1 MSDLGGFILLR
12 FILHPAHSEPLTH
25 SKSHLAFLL
34 GSGLSILPPGT
45 QRAWHLLFPANQQKG
60 DTKGHC
66 QCHDCPD
73 EFMFLCSYFYFS
85 IIYCIICSELVVIV
99 ICFPDTIRS
108 TEMPNSFLGF
118 SNCCGW
124 TNSPRVHLLGLRGT
138 CMGVWP
144 NGRTRSI
151 EIGLEKFPPCS
162 PVPVSPHGLFQNWSC
177 HCDVTCHE
185 ALMRS

>member
-1 MSDLGGFILLR
+1 MSDLGGLILLR
-12 FILHPAHSEPLTH
+12 FILHPAYSEPLTH

-85 IIYCIICSELVVIV
+85 ITYCIICSELVVIV

-124 TNSPRVHLLGLRGT
+124 I
-138 CMGVWP
+138 WF
-144 NGRTRSI
+144 
-151 EIGLEKFPPCS
+151 KFPEGS
-162 PVPVSPHGLFQNWSC
+162 SVGTLWNLYGGMTQREDSVNRDRFLKNVS
-177 HCDVTCHE
+177 
-185 ALMRS
+185 